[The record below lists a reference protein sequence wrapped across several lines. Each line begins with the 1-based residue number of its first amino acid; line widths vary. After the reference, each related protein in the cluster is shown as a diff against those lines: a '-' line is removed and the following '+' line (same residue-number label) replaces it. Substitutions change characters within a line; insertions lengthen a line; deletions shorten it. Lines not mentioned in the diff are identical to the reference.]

1 MLETEALLVY
11 LILLLL
17 KLSEVDNLLSIAN
30 ILRIISGKSDRI
42 LVEGNWV
49 LLLLAL
55 VIVLPEHDK
64 SWALHLGR
72 E

>member
-11 LILLLL
+11 LFLLLL

-49 LLLLAL
+49 LLLIAL
-55 VIVLPEHDK
+55 VIVLSEHDK

>member
-11 LILLLL
+11 LFLLLL

-55 VIVLPEHDK
+55 VIVLLEHDK